1 MPTRLIIFTHK
12 PNKGN
17 AEAVTGYFMTKK
29 QKDKLSGRNL
39 LLGLFF
45 GLAYFFPSRA
55 AVDEQDLN
63 TLTVTLSHD
72 IVDIPHSGGR
82 SFHRL
87 WTNETKAAFKIE
99 VPGGMAAKGAP
110 LDSLKQGDTL
120 TIKYREGR
128 EKDFGNKAKEIPVYH
143 LEKDGVLFFDAYR
156 YNEAKADY
164 DRRWKVIFL
173 IGAVLCLLR
182 GMALISSNTSF
193 ILGGLAL
200 VALIALRLL
209 DKF

>member
-1 MPTRLIIFTHK
+1 M
-12 PNKGN
+12 
-17 AEAVTGYFMTKK
+17 ATKA
-29 QKDKLSGRNL
+29 KDKTNGRNL

-45 GLAYFFPSRA
+45 LIAYFFPSKA
-55 AVDEQDLN
+55 AVDERDLA
-63 TLTVTLSHD
+63 TATVTLSRD
-72 IVDIPHSGGR
+72 IVYIPGSGSK

-99 VPGGMAAKGAP
+99 VPGGMAARGVA

-128 EKDFGNKAKEIPVYH
+128 EKDFGSKAKEIPVYH
-143 LEKDGVLFFDAYR
+143 LEKRGTLFFDAYR
-156 YNEAKADY
+156 YNQAKADY

-182 GMALISSNTSF
+182 GMALTSSKTSF
-193 ILGGLAL
+193 ILGGLA
-200 VALIALRLL
+200 VATLIVLRLL

>member
-1 MPTRLIIFTHK
+1 
-12 PNKGN
+12 
-17 AEAVTGYFMTKK
+17 MTKK

-45 GLAYFFPSRA
+45 LIGYFFPSKA
-55 AVDEQDLN
+55 AVEERDLN
-63 TLTVTLSHD
+63 TMTVTLSRD
-72 IVDIPHSGGR
+72 IVYIGGAKSR

-99 VPGGMAAKGAP
+99 VPGGMAAKGVP
-110 LDSLKQGDTL
+110 LDSLKRGDTL

-143 LEKDGVLFFDAYR
+143 LEKRGTLFFDAYR
-156 YNEAKADY
+156 YNEAQADY

-182 GMALISSNTSF
+182 GMALTSSKTSF
-193 ILGGLAL
+193 ILGALA
-200 VALIALRLL
+200 VAVLIVLRLM